1 VTAELPLR
9 HALALGLLHGPA
21 ELLPISSSGH
31 VTLLPW
37 LSGWPYERLDPQ
49 LRKSF
54 EVALHAGTAAGL
66 LLGGECRGALA
77 AGAGKRAQPHEAPS
91 EGRTRR
97 LAFLAAAAVPPA
109 IAGYALHSRIERRFG
124 TPLTIA
130 AGLIAG
136 SLTMALAEIRARR
149 LAVSRRAAA
158 AGPRDGVAL
167 GLAQALALIPG
178 VSRSGATFA
187 AARARGFAPAD
198 AERLSLAAGL
208 PVLGGATLLQGS
220 KLLNRGL
227 PARMRPAF
235 AAGAG
240 GALIS
245 TLLTPAL
252 LDAERRSRAALPA
265 CVYRSGLAAVVIKRS
280 LTSTAA
286 GKGILGAFKARP

>member
-1 VTAELPLR
+1 MTTQLPLR
-9 HALALGLLHGPA
+9 HALALGLIHGPA

-31 VTLLPW
+31 VTLIPW
-37 LSGWPYERLDPQ
+37 LAGWQYEYLDPQ

-54 EVALHAGTAAGL
+54 EVALHAGTATGL
-66 LLGGECRGALA
+66 LF
-77 AGAGKRAQPHEAPS
+77 
-91 EGRTRR
+91 GRTPSGLGDGLTAPRR
-97 LAFLAAAAVPPA
+97 LSFLAAAATLPA
-109 IAGYALHSRIERRFG
+109 LAGYALHGRIERRLG
-124 TPLTIA
+124 TPRTIA

-136 SLTMALAEIRARR
+136 SLAMALAELRARH
-149 LAVSRRAAA
+149 RRASRQAA
-158 AGPRDGVAL
+158 SAGVRDGIAL
-167 GLAQALALIPG
+167 GLAQALALVPG

-187 AARARGFAPAD
+187 AARARGFAAAD

-220 KLLNRGL
+220 KLLGRGL

-286 GKGILGAFKARP
+286 DRGILGAFKARP